1 MGMAAGNAS
10 HATYKEIGLK
20 MYQAYPCIAQ
30 TEKHPWVMSTS
41 HCMHVA
47 VYVYE
52 IIVAAHPPHQ
62 GFTESKEFIAWQA
75 S

>member
-1 MGMAAGNAS
+1 
-10 HATYKEIGLK
+10 

-30 TEKHPWVMSTS
+30 TGKHPWVMSIS
-41 HCMHVA
+41 HCMHVS

-52 IIVAAHPPHQ
+52 VIVAAHPTHQ